1 MTGEEKVKK
10 NRDPIFTVC
19 LVIFL
24 LAAVAVVGVYINDH
38 YIEKD
43 DTKVAYGDTVT
54 VNYTGSYYAYVDD
67 REHAMVFDTSYRSVA
82 DNDKIIKS
90 NSFASSKF
98 EPLEFKVGGTTVL
111 EAFGLSAVGHQIG
124 DKYTVMIPADEAY
137 DGAVGVVES
146 DIKTTMPSKITMSK
160 TAFSD
165 LYDVK
170 LPSTGGIMFESV
182 YGWNAYATPVDGNN
196 VLIRYA
202 PEAGQTYDYI
212 GNEDSKVGKVQ
223 FKVTSVDTE
232 NITYEY
238 VFSETKSTGNGTGV
252 MMIELDFGQGP
263 IYVTDVGASTFTY
276 KISDEKVGMDLY
288 FEIEIVSIN

>member
-182 YGWNAYATPVDGNN
+182 YGWNAYATPIDGNN

-238 VFSETKSTGNGTGV
+238 VFSETKTTGNGTGV

-276 KISDEKVGMDLY
+276 KTSDEKVGMDLY

>member
-111 EAFGLSAVGHQIG
+111 EAFGLSAVGHQVG
-124 DKYTVMIPADEAY
+124 DKYTVMIPADEAN
-137 DGAVGVVES
+137 D
-146 DIKTTMPSKITMSK
+146 
-160 TAFSD
+160 
-165 LYDVK
+165 
-170 LPSTGGIMFESV
+170 
-182 YGWNAYATPVDGNN
+182 
-196 VLIRYA
+196 
-202 PEAGQTYDYI
+202 
-212 GNEDSKVGKVQ
+212 EDR
-223 FKVTSVDTE
+223 DTF
-232 NITYEY
+232 EY
-238 VFSETKSTGNGTGV
+238 VILKSEVDENGDESLFTIDDDEEFDRVADFFDDMFSTV
-252 MMIELDFGQGP
+252 DF
-263 IYVTDVGASTFTY
+263 
-276 KISDEKVGMDLY
+276 DE
-288 FEIEIVSIN
+288 N